1 MCVMCDVCMMYI
13 LLVYVC
19 VRCGMCVRCAWWW
32 VAGEAE
38 HVSQEE
44 GLPGGH
50 AHC

>member
-1 MCVMCDVCMMYI
+1 MCVCDVCDVFMMYI
-13 LLVYVC
+13 LLYMC
-19 VRCGMCVRCAWWW
+19 MTCVRCAWWW